1 MTSYCSISSRLGHIS
16 FLPTSLSSSGS
27 VKISMDGLR
36 LLRRDEDLVRE
47 AAAGLSSADVDAP
60 APVSGVA
67 GSTQALGCFWI
78 DVSASSSSINCSMSE
93 SAALR
98 WGELISRPG
107 SHSRREKTKPQLFV
121 CFFGVKSVFSSVLVE
136 QRFNF
141 C

>member
-1 MTSYCSISSRLGHIS
+1 MTSCCFISSRLGHIS

-98 WGELISRPG
+98 WGELISRPD

-121 CFFGVKSVFSSVLVE
+121 CFFGVKSVFSSVLAE

>member
-1 MTSYCSISSRLGHIS
+1 MTSCCLISSRLGHIS

-121 CFFGVKSVFSSVLVE
+121 FFRSKNRFFFSVLVE